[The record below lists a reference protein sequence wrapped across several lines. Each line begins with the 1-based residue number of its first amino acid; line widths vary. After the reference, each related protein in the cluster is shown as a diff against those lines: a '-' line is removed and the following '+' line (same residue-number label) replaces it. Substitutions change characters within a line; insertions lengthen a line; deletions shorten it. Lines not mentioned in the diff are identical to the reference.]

1 MMTYW
6 AIVGLSHA
14 LLYYR
19 ESRAREL
26 RAAQLETRLVAAQLT
41 TLQQQLHPHFLF
53 NTLHAISSLMHK
65 DVNAADRVLIQL
77 SDLLRITLEHLGQQE
92 VTARCRARRA
102 VEVPRHRAD
111 AVRRSAAWS
120 ASTSSPRRWTA
131 WCRACCCSRWSRTPS
146 STAWP
151 GRPGPGTSTSGR
163 GATGT
168 SCVLEVRDDGA
179 GLTEDALTALQ
190 KGIGVSTTRAR
201 LQHLFGADYRFEFH
215 RLAQGLAVVV
225 ALPWRHAGGAAQD
238 AERAGRFVSAHL
250 TGVLNGQSPAAA
262 WPPLSNVLRD
272 PVMKKIKVLV
282 ADDEPLARERLTG
295 LLSQEP
301 DIEVVG
307 QARDGEEAITAIHDD
322 SPDLVFL
329 DVQMPQMNGFDV
341 IEAVGTDKMPL
352 VIFVTAYDQH
362 ALKAFQVRALDYLLK
377 PFDRERFKDA
387 LQRARKQLERDEN
400 GDLGRRLLAL
410 VKDLRRDQPK
420 SDRLV
425 VKSGGR
431 LFFLR
436 TDEIDWVEAAG
447 NYVRL
452 HVGPASHLLRETM
465 NAIEGRLDP
474 EKFFRIHRSRIVNME
489 RIQELQPWLNGEYA
503 VLLRTG
509 TRLTL
514 SRGYREKLQDRL
526 GKAI

>member
-1 MMTYW
+1 
-6 AIVGLSHA
+6 
-14 LLYYR
+14 
-19 ESRAREL
+19 
-26 RAAQLETRLVAAQLT
+26 
-41 TLQQQLHPHFLF
+41 
-53 NTLHAISSLMHK
+53 
-65 DVNAADRVLIQL
+65 
-77 SDLLRITLEHLGQQE
+77 
-92 VTARCRARRA
+92 
-102 VEVPRHRAD
+102 
-111 AVRRSAAWS
+111 
-120 ASTSSPRRWTA
+120 
-131 WCRACCCSRWSRTPS
+131 
-146 STAWP
+146 
-151 GRPGPGTSTSGR
+151 
-163 GATGT
+163 
-168 SCVLEVRDDGA
+168 
-179 GLTEDALTALQ
+179 
-190 KGIGVSTTRAR
+190 
-201 LQHLFGADYRFEFH
+201 
-215 RLAQGLAVVV
+215 
-225 ALPWRHAGGAAQD
+225 
-238 AERAGRFVSAHL
+238 
-250 TGVLNGQSPAAA
+250 
-262 WPPLSNVLRD
+262 
-272 PVMKKIKVLV
+272 MKKIKVLV
-282 ADDEPLARERLTG
+282 VDDEPLARERLTT

-301 DIEVVG
+301 DIELVG
-307 QARDGEEAITAIHDD
+307 PARDGEEAITAIHDD

-341 IEAVGTDKMPL
+341 IEAVGSDKMPL

-377 PFDRERFKDA
+377 PFDRERFTDA
-387 LQRARKQLERDEN
+387 LQRARKQLERDET

-410 VKDLRRDQPK
+410 VKDLRRDQPR

-436 TDEIDWVEAAG
+436 ADEIDWVEAAG

>member
-1 MMTYW
+1 
-6 AIVGLSHA
+6 
-14 LLYYR
+14 
-19 ESRAREL
+19 
-26 RAAQLETRLVAAQLT
+26 
-41 TLQQQLHPHFLF
+41 
-53 NTLHAISSLMHK
+53 
-65 DVNAADRVLIQL
+65 
-77 SDLLRITLEHLGQQE
+77 
-92 VTARCRARRA
+92 
-102 VEVPRHRAD
+102 
-111 AVRRSAAWS
+111 
-120 ASTSSPRRWTA
+120 
-131 WCRACCCSRWSRTPS
+131 
-146 STAWP
+146 
-151 GRPGPGTSTSGR
+151 
-163 GATGT
+163 
-168 SCVLEVRDDGA
+168 
-179 GLTEDALTALQ
+179 
-190 KGIGVSTTRAR
+190 
-201 LQHLFGADYRFEFH
+201 
-215 RLAQGLAVVV
+215 
-225 ALPWRHAGGAAQD
+225 
-238 AERAGRFVSAHL
+238 
-250 TGVLNGQSPAAA
+250 
-262 WPPLSNVLRD
+262 
-272 PVMKKIKVLV
+272 MKKIKVLV
-282 ADDEPLARERLTG
+282 ADDEPLARERLSG
-295 LLSQEP
+295 LLTQEP

-307 QARDGEEAITAIHDD
+307 QARDGEEAVTAIHDD

-329 DVQMPQMNGFDV
+329 DVQMPQMSGFDV

-387 LQRARKQLERDEN
+387 LSRARKQLERDEN

-452 HVGPASHLLRETM
+452 HVGPGSHLLRETM

-526 GKAI
+526 GRAI

>member
-1 MMTYW
+1 
-6 AIVGLSHA
+6 
-14 LLYYR
+14 
-19 ESRAREL
+19 
-26 RAAQLETRLVAAQLT
+26 
-41 TLQQQLHPHFLF
+41 
-53 NTLHAISSLMHK
+53 
-65 DVNAADRVLIQL
+65 
-77 SDLLRITLEHLGQQE
+77 
-92 VTARCRARRA
+92 
-102 VEVPRHRAD
+102 
-111 AVRRSAAWS
+111 
-120 ASTSSPRRWTA
+120 
-131 WCRACCCSRWSRTPS
+131 
-146 STAWP
+146 
-151 GRPGPGTSTSGR
+151 
-163 GATGT
+163 
-168 SCVLEVRDDGA
+168 
-179 GLTEDALTALQ
+179 
-190 KGIGVSTTRAR
+190 
-201 LQHLFGADYRFEFH
+201 
-215 RLAQGLAVVV
+215 
-225 ALPWRHAGGAAQD
+225 
-238 AERAGRFVSAHL
+238 
-250 TGVLNGQSPAAA
+250 
-262 WPPLSNVLRD
+262 
-272 PVMKKIKVLV
+272 MKKIKGLV
-282 ADDEPLARERLTG
+282 ADDEPLARERLSG

-307 QARDGEEAITAIHDD
+307 QARDGEEAVTAIHDD

-329 DVQMPQMNGFDV
+329 DVQMPQMSGFDV
-341 IEAVGTDKMPL
+341 IEAVGSDKMPL

-387 LQRARKQLERDEN
+387 LSRARKQLERDEN

-452 HVGPASHLLRETM
+452 HVGPGSHLLRETM

-526 GKAI
+526 GRAI

>member
-1 MMTYW
+1 
-6 AIVGLSHA
+6 
-14 LLYYR
+14 
-19 ESRAREL
+19 
-26 RAAQLETRLVAAQLT
+26 
-41 TLQQQLHPHFLF
+41 
-53 NTLHAISSLMHK
+53 
-65 DVNAADRVLIQL
+65 
-77 SDLLRITLEHLGQQE
+77 
-92 VTARCRARRA
+92 
-102 VEVPRHRAD
+102 
-111 AVRRSAAWS
+111 
-120 ASTSSPRRWTA
+120 
-131 WCRACCCSRWSRTPS
+131 
-146 STAWP
+146 
-151 GRPGPGTSTSGR
+151 
-163 GATGT
+163 
-168 SCVLEVRDDGA
+168 
-179 GLTEDALTALQ
+179 
-190 KGIGVSTTRAR
+190 
-201 LQHLFGADYRFEFH
+201 
-215 RLAQGLAVVV
+215 
-225 ALPWRHAGGAAQD
+225 
-238 AERAGRFVSAHL
+238 
-250 TGVLNGQSPAAA
+250 
-262 WPPLSNVLRD
+262 
-272 PVMKKIKVLV
+272 MKKIKVLV
-282 ADDEPLARERLTG
+282 ADDEPLARERLAS
-295 LLSQEP
+295 LLSQEA

-322 SPDLVFL
+322 APDLVFL

-377 PFDRERFKDA
+377 PFDRERFRDA
-387 LQRARKQLERDEN
+387 LSRARKQLEREEN

-436 TDEIDWVEAAG
+436 TEEIDWVEAAG

-452 HVGPASHLLRETM
+452 HVGPSSHLLRETM

-526 GKAI
+526 GRAI

>member
-1 MMTYW
+1 
-6 AIVGLSHA
+6 
-14 LLYYR
+14 
-19 ESRAREL
+19 
-26 RAAQLETRLVAAQLT
+26 
-41 TLQQQLHPHFLF
+41 
-53 NTLHAISSLMHK
+53 
-65 DVNAADRVLIQL
+65 
-77 SDLLRITLEHLGQQE
+77 
-92 VTARCRARRA
+92 
-102 VEVPRHRAD
+102 
-111 AVRRSAAWS
+111 
-120 ASTSSPRRWTA
+120 
-131 WCRACCCSRWSRTPS
+131 
-146 STAWP
+146 
-151 GRPGPGTSTSGR
+151 
-163 GATGT
+163 
-168 SCVLEVRDDGA
+168 
-179 GLTEDALTALQ
+179 
-190 KGIGVSTTRAR
+190 
-201 LQHLFGADYRFEFH
+201 
-215 RLAQGLAVVV
+215 
-225 ALPWRHAGGAAQD
+225 
-238 AERAGRFVSAHL
+238 
-250 TGVLNGQSPAAA
+250 
-262 WPPLSNVLRD
+262 
-272 PVMKKIKVLV
+272 MKKIKVLV
-282 ADDEPLARERLTG
+282 ADDEPLARERLAG

-301 DIEVVG
+301 DMERVG
-307 QARDGEEAITAIHDD
+307 QARDGEEAVTAIHDD

-341 IEAVGTDKMPL
+341 IEAVGSDKMPL

-387 LQRARKQLERDEN
+387 LGRARKQLEREEN

-452 HVGPASHLLRETM
+452 HVGPGSHLLRETM

-526 GKAI
+526 GRAI